1 MYSVKVV
8 LFFFSN
14 IFDNILI
21 VKDDAID
28 SVEMADEVQQ
38 INVKE
43 EINKDEE
50 EEEEEVRG
58 KFWNVTLINFFPHSL
73 KLANNVTC
81 F

>member
-58 KFWNVTLINFFPHSL
+58 KF
-73 KLANNVTC
+73 
-81 F
+81 